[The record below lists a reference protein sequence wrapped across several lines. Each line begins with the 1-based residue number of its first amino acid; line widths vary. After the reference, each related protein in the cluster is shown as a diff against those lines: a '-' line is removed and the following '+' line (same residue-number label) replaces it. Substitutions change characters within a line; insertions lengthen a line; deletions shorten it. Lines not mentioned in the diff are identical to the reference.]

1 MNFQLEVV
9 NIKMPLNTNY
19 PLIIDIDLIH
29 SYLCGYEFVQIG
41 TLIALFHLCDWR
53 INNSHIDKNKILIW
67 TLREKKGLYTTM
79 TKTYSSLDGAAIVQ

>member
-19 PLIIDIDLIH
+19 PLIIDIDLID

-41 TLIALFHLCDWR
+41 TLIALFHLCD
-53 INNSHIDKNKILIW
+53 
-67 TLREKKGLYTTM
+67 
-79 TKTYSSLDGAAIVQ
+79 